1 MKRWRLNLIMLLA
14 LPSPLLAEELYE
26 ALMPRLQ
33 AGEVVVRSVR
43 DEESGGAARVMALFQ
58 TPVEQL
64 WDVLLS
70 CEAAFRY
77 LKGMT
82 GCEILESEPRRN
94 LVNHV
99 IRRPWPLSPM
109 DIVFEAHYTP
119 YSLIDFRLVEGNLD
133 RFEGQWRFVEKGDGF
148 ILDYEVHAKPAVPAP
163 RLLVRH
169 SIRYRLPDLVA
180 CLRALSDGSG
190 SAEQKAK
197 DLDRCP
203 GQ

>member
-1 MKRWRLNLIMLLA
+1 MKRWRLFPILFLA
-14 LPSPLLAEELYE
+14 FYSCLAADELQE

-33 AGEVVVRSVR
+33 AGEVVVRSIR

-70 CEAAFRY
+70 CEAAFEY

-82 GCEILESEPRRN
+82 GCKILESEPRRN

-99 IRRPWPLSPM
+99 IKRPWPLSPM
-109 DIVFEAHYTP
+109 DIVFEAHYMP
-119 YSLIDFRLVEGNLD
+119 YSRIDFRLVEGNLD
-133 RFEGQWRFVEKGDGF
+133 RFEGQWRFIETGDGF
-148 ILDYEVHAKPAVPAP
+148 VLDYEVHAKPAVPAP

-169 SIRYRLPDLVA
+169 SIRQRLPDLVA
-180 CLRALSDGSG
+180 CLRGLSDGSG
-190 SAEQKAK
+190 SEEQKTT

-203 GQ
+203 RP